1 MSRFCK
7 TLSTGF
13 MSCEQNIQGGRKVP
27 TPLLVC
33 HGRVSNRKVMQT
45 NSATIPICMPFS
57 VGGMYTHRS
66 KWKVSRGMVSS
77 WPYCKPQHKMHTIM
91 SSNLNLWEIAPRIK
105 QIGCWLHPNSHSE
118 NGVKEKYL

>member
-1 MSRFCK
+1 MSYGGQGGNIDDLQVAKRLC
-7 TLSTGF
+7 TGIYVTYNMDLCCSTHTVPHTTF
-13 MSCEQNIQGGRKVP
+13 EFHSASQNIK
-27 TPLLVC
+27 
-33 HGRVSNRKVMQT
+33 N
-45 NSATIPICMPFS
+45 
-57 VGGMYTHRS
+57 THRS